1 MFVVKRNG
9 TQEAV
14 AFEKVQERL
23 TKASEGL
30 AVNPVKVAQGVLTR
44 IIDGITTAELDAIAA
59 NLAFAWSTTNPDYAT
74 LAARIAIS
82 NHQKATPA
90 TMLETVERLEAVL
103 DRAGNPASLLDSV
116 FVASVREN
124 AAAIEARID
133 YGRDYLLDF
142 FGFKTLEK
150 AYLLR
155 DTERR
160 VVERPQHMWMRVA
173 LGVWP
178 HDLEKAFEM
187 YDMMSQ
193 KKYTHATPTL
203 FNAGTKRPQLSSCF
217 LLAIKDGGDSIH
229 GIYDTLKDCA
239 LISQYGGGIG
249 IHVSNIRAR
258 GSLIRG
264 TGGTSN
270 GIVPML
276 RVYNNTARYVDQ
288 CFVPE
293 TLVRTEE
300 GSMCIRDVV
309 AGQRILTS
317 RGFRRVNACV
327 EHDWSGTMLCVTMDS
342 ETPGGTA
349 QLTVQVTAEHP
360 VLAIQNTGGDSVSM
374 LEAKL
379 VTGLVELDYIPIGE
393 LRVGDVVASGN
404 EGGSV
409 TWHAIRAIADV
420 HYEGKVYDFEVD
432 DPHDYHVEGL
442 GIAHNGGGKRN
453 GSFAIYLEPWH
464 ADVEDFLEMK
474 KSTGAEEERARDL
487 FYGLWVP
494 DLFMERVDAG
504 GDWTLFCPNEAP
516 GLADA
521 VGADFKTLY
530 ERYEAEGRGRRTV
543 KAQDLWFRILDS
555 QIETGTPYLLYKD
568 AANRK
573 SNQQNLGTI
582 KSSNLC
588 VAPETLI
595 LTKEHGEVPIHTL
608 KGQEVEVWNGDDW
621 SRTRVEQTGVK
632 QPVITVDIVLG
643 EMTIRGEPHFQHKSI
658 TCTPYHKFILQ
669 PESPTTSIADAPRI
683 EAKDLR
689 RGHHLIGWRDP
700 SGVMLEAMVWEVFDP
715 ERECDTYCF
724 NEPVNHAGVFNG
736 ILTGNC
742 TEIIEYSSPE
752 ETAVCNL
759 ASLSLPAFVKDGAF
773 DFADFRHTVAVAT
786 RNLNR
791 VIDANFYPIP
801 EAKRSNMRHR
811 PIGLGVQ
818 GLADVFAML
827 GLAWEDPAAADLN
840 RRIFAHM
847 YYATCEASCDLAAQE
862 GPYETWVGSPAHAGR
877 LQFDLWGVEP
887 EVDPALDWD
896 GLVNAIRR
904 IGMRNSLLVAPMP
917 TASTSQIL
925 GNCECFEPYATHIFT
940 RRTLA
945 GEFIVVNRHLVKA
958 LQAAGVWNE
967 TLKDRII
974 ANNGSVQ
981 GISGVPEEIQRV
993 FKTVWEI
1000 KQKTLIDMAADRGP
1014 YICQSQSLNLFLAD
1028 ADYRKLTSM
1037 HFYAWRRG
1045 LKTGIYYLRTRAAA
1059 TAQKFTVDPTLLQGA
1074 GAGAAPAECLMCSS

>member
-521 VGADFKTLY
+521 VGADFKALY

>member
-1 MFVVKRNG
+1 MAYLCGLTSQVHPETMVDTMFVVKRNG
-9 TQEAV
+9 TKEPV

-23 TKASEGL
+23 TKAADGL
-30 AVNPVKVAQGVLTR
+30 AVNAVKVAQGVLTR
-44 IIDGITTAELDAIAA
+44 LMDGITTSDLDAIAA
-59 NLAFAWSTTNPDYAT
+59 NLAFAWSTTNPDYGV

-82 NHQKATPA
+82 SHQKNTPA
-90 TMLETVERLEAVL
+90 TMLEAVECLDRVL
-103 DRAGNPASLLDSV
+103 DRKGEPASLLDPV
-116 FVASVREN
+116 FVQCVRAN
-124 AAAIEARID
+124 AAAIEEQID
-133 YGRDYLLDF
+133 YDRDFLLDY
-142 FGFKTLEK
+142 FGFKTLER

-155 DTERR
+155 DTQRK
-160 VVERPQHMWMRVA
+160 VVERPQHLWMRVA
-173 LGVWP
+173 LGIWP
-178 HDLEKAFEM
+178 NDLPRAFEM
-187 YDMMSQ
+187 YHMMSRKQ
-193 KKYTHATPTL
+193 YTHATPTL

-217 LLAIKDGGDSIH
+217 LLAMKGDSIH

-249 IHVSNIRAR
+249 LHVSNIRAR

-288 CFVPE
+288 CFTPD
-293 TLVRTEE
+293 TLVATEN
-300 GSMCIRDVV
+300 GSQFIKDVA
-309 AGQRILTS
+309 AGDRIYTS
-317 RGFRRVNACV
+317 KGLQRVNALV
-327 EHDWSGTMLCVTMDS
+327 EHDWSGPMLRVSMHQ

-349 QLTVQVTAEHP
+349 QMTVQVTAEHP
-360 VLAIQNTGGDSVSM
+360 VLALQNLQNDTATL
-374 LEAKL
+374 LESKYRA
-379 VTGLVELDYIPIGE
+379 GLVDLDYIEIGS
-393 LRVGDVVASGN
+393 LRVGDLIASPC
-404 EGGSV
+404 EGATSLSFHSIESIESTEYV
-409 TWHAIRAIADV
+409 
-420 HYEGKVYDFEVD
+420 GKVYDFEVD
-432 DPHDYHVEGL
+432 APHDYHVVGL

-464 ADVEDFLEMK
+464 ADVEDFLDMK
-474 KSTGAEEERARDL
+474 KNTGAEEERARDL

-516 GLADA
+516 GLADV
-521 VGADFKTLY
+521 VGEEFQALY
-530 ERYEAEGRGRRTV
+530 ERYEAEGRGRKTV

-573 SNQQNLGTI
+573 SNQQNLGVI
-582 KSSNLC
+582 KSSNL
-588 VAPETLI
+588 
-595 LTKEHGEVPIHTL
+595 
-608 KGQEVEVWNGDDW
+608 
-621 SRTRVEQTGVK
+621 
-632 QPVITVDIVLG
+632 
-643 EMTIRGEPHFQHKSI
+643 
-658 TCTPYHKFILQ
+658 
-669 PESPTTSIADAPRI
+669 
-683 EAKDLR
+683 
-689 RGHHLIGWRDP
+689 
-700 SGVMLEAMVWEVFDP
+700 
-715 ERECDTYCF
+715 
-724 NEPVNHAGVFNG
+724 
-736 ILTGNC
+736 C

-759 ASLSLPAFVKDGAF
+759 ASLSLPAFVKEGRF
-773 DFADFRHTVAVAT
+773 DFAEFRRVVYAATV
-786 RNLNR
+786 NLNR
-791 VIDANFYPIP
+791 VIDVNYYPIP
-801 EAKRSNMRHR
+801 EAERSNLRHR

-847 YYATCEASCDLAAQE
+847 YYAACSASCDLAAHE
-862 GPYETWVGSPAHAGR
+862 GPYETWQGSPAQQGN
-877 LQFDLWGVEP
+877 LQFSLWAQEP
-887 EVDPALDWD
+887 LQDAELDWD
-896 GLVNAIRR
+896 TLVNNIRR

-925 GNCECFEPYATHIFT
+925 GNCECIEPYATHIFT

-958 LQAAGVWNE
+958 LQKAGVWSE
-967 TLKDRII
+967 ECKDRIV

-981 GISGVPEEIQRV
+981 GLPDVPEDIQRV

-1014 YICQSQSLNLFLAD
+1014 YVCQSQSLNLFLAD
-1028 ADYRKLTSM
+1028 ADYRKLSSM
-1037 HFYAWRRG
+1037 HFYAWRKG

-1059 TAQKFTVDPTLLQGA
+1059 AAQKFTVDPTLQQKV
-1074 GAGAAPAECLMCSS
+1074 AAKPVEECVMCSS